1 MWGWGDLS
9 DYTSNIWA
17 LYRVCIIQVIFEHS
31 VYVLHLNR
39 VICLNDCTLEPWVSQ
54 LLLLPFTCIVSTSG
68 LRPLLQLET
77 LLSTVGWQSL
87 YHNHNQIEKFKLFPI
102 LRLKP
107 LCFSMGQYSL
117 GDPLSLVTKRR
128 YKLLRD
134 VIRGHHFPFC
144 QQRCQKE
151 SLEEET
157 VFPVDWK
164 DILLCVTHSSFEYLK
179 HWASSQ
185 GPRPKISLL
194 KEFCSQI

>member
-1 MWGWGDLS
+1 MWGWGIHQ
-9 DYTSNIWA
+9 T
-17 LYRVCIIQVIFEHS
+17 IQVIFEHS
-31 VYVLHLNR
+31 TVYVLYLNR
-39 VICLNDCTLEPWVSQ
+39 INCLNDYTLGPWVSQ

-68 LRPLLQLET
+68 SRPLLQLET
-77 LLSTVGWQSL
+77 LLPMVGWQSL

-102 LRLKP
+102 LRLNP

-134 VIRGHHFPFC
+134 IIRGYHFPFC
-144 QQRCQKE
+144 QQRCQE

-164 DILLCVTHSSFEYLK
+164 DILLHVTHSSFEYLK